1 MSTVNRPR
9 LSIVIC
15 TWNRA
20 PRLRLTLA
28 SLLQSEASALSC
40 CEVLVVD
47 NRSTDA
53 TRATADA
60 YVQTGAVRY
69 VLETNP
75 GLSHARNRGVAET
88 TGLWILFLDDDV
100 LVAPTFLTN
109 YLAGMA
115 SHAFAGYF
123 GGPVRPLFDGATRA
137 WTSAVMTD
145 HPWIYSCLDL
155 GPPTRPFRPGQFPFG
170 ANMCIRRDLLLDHP
184 FSPELG
190 YRHGALIP
198 GEEAELFARLQGMGI
213 DGVWLADCALQHCL
227 PDERNSLR
235 YLMRRAHGQ
244 GRMIGRNTAHQ
255 GRSALWA
262 LRDAV
267 AAIGRTIVQLVPEPG
282 SAVASL
288 VRLSFDVGVLRGY
301 GVDGRRA
308 GKRQEAR

>member
-1 MSTVNRPR
+1 MSTVNRPL

-20 PRLRLTLA
+20 PRLRRTLA

-53 TRATADA
+53 TRDTADA
-60 YVQTGAVRY
+60 YVQTGAIRY

-75 GLSHARNRGVAET
+75 GLSHARNRGVTEA
-88 TGLWILFLDDDV
+88 TGQWILFLDDDV
-100 LVAPTFLTN
+100 LVAPTFLAN

-115 SHAFAGYF
+115 AHAFAGYF

-155 GPPTRPFRPGQFPFG
+155 GPLTRPFMPGQIPFG

-198 GEEAELFARLQGMGI
+198 GEEAELFAQLQGAGI
-213 DGVWLADCALQHCL
+213 AGVWLADCALQHCL
-227 PDERNSLR
+227 PEERNSLR
-235 YLMRRAHGQ
+235 YLVRRAYGQ
-244 GRMIGRNTAHQ
+244 GRMIGRNSALQ
-255 GRSALWA
+255 GRSTLWA
-262 LRDAV
+262 VRDAMT
-267 AAIGRTIVQLVPEPG
+267 AICKCIAQIVLKPRC
-282 SAVASL
+282 AVGSL
-288 VRLSFDVGVLRGY
+288 VRLSLDVGVLRGY
-301 GVDGRRA
+301 RPRF
-308 GKRQEAR
+308 RL